1 MCMRTLIVSA
11 GLLGMLG
18 FVSCEKDHNCV
29 CFDSSNEVTHTY
41 TYGSTT
47 RDDAR
52 DMCAAAAV
60 QLNETDSI
68 GETYIC
74 TLE

>member
-1 MCMRTLIVSA
+1 MKTLTLSA
-11 GLLGMLG
+11 GVLAAIA
-18 FVSCEKDHNCV
+18 FASCEKDHNCV
-29 CFDSSNEVTHTY
+29 CFNSSNEITHTF

-47 RDDAR
+47 REDAR
-52 DMCAAAAV
+52 DLCAEAAV

-74 TLE
+74 TLD